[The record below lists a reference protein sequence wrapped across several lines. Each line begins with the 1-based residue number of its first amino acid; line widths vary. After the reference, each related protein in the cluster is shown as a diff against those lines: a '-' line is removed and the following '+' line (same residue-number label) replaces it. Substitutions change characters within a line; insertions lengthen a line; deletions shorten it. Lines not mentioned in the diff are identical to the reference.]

1 MSVIEILKSGHL
13 IPLPE
18 RRIARLGSN
27 RFVIYLPTDM
37 NWLWLELNQKKVTV
51 RVFLVLAE
59 TKGSG
64 HES

>member
-1 MSVIEILKSGHL
+1 MDVIQVLKSGHI

-37 NWLWLELNQKKVTV
+37 NWLWEELNREKAVV

-59 TKGSG
+59 AKGSQ
-64 HES
+64 HKS